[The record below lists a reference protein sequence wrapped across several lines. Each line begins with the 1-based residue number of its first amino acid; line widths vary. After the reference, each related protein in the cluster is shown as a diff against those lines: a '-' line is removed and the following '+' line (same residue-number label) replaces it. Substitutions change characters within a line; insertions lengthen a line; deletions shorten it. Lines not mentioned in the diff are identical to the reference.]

1 MLIPEKV
8 EVALNAHL
16 TLEMAAIYHYLAVAS
31 WCEHK
36 GYEGSAAFYYKQ
48 SAEEQTHFM
57 KFFNYINQVGAHAHV
72 PELKKPVTKYE
83 SVLETCQ
90 KSLEAEH
97 KVTQSIYALIELA
110 RKENDHATEAFL
122 KFFVDEQLEEE
133 MQFTKLIDKIRLIGE
148 GPQSL
153 YYTDKEL
160 EKLANSNAGAKA
172 KPTE

>member
-1 MLIPEKV
+1 MLIPEKI
-8 EVALNAHL
+8 ETALNEHL
-16 TLEMAAIYHYLAVAS
+16 SLEMAAIYHYLAVAS

-57 KFFNYINQVGAHAHV
+57 KFFSYINQVGAHAHV
-72 PELKKPVTKYE
+72 PELKKPLTKYN
-83 SVLETCQ
+83 SILETCE

-97 KVTQSIYALIELA
+97 KVTKSIYALIEFA

-133 MQFTKLIDKIRLIGE
+133 MQFTKLIDKINLIGN
-148 GPQSL
+148 GPQSM
-153 YYTDKEL
+153 YYVDKEL
-160 EKLANSNAGAKA
+160 DKLANAATKTKA
-172 KPTE
+172 TD